1 MDLAECPNVFKKETT
16 SIVQMKDGTHMFA
29 GRRVGIAPIKASR
42 HAQMEQ
48 QGFPALQ
55 KQHQILAAPLQAK
68 DALPAHTRAELLDL
82 WKSYRSRQKH
92 IDLRDAPSR
101 RNFFQRTPYGFNFG
115 KFRHSSH
122 PLISL
127 PPSSRPYEYR
137 PKAARKAA
145 RHFPWR
151 RAQVPQPAL
160 FRSA

>member
-1 MDLAECPNVFKKETT
+1 MDLAECPNVFKKETA
-16 SIVQMKDGTHMFA
+16 SIVQMKYSSHMFA
-29 GRRVGIAPIKASR
+29 GRRVDIAPIKASR

-48 QGFPALQ
+48 QSFPALQ
-55 KQHQILAAPLQAK
+55 KQHQILAAPFQAK
-68 DALPAHTRAELLDL
+68 DALPAHTRAEHLDL
-82 WKSYRSRQKH
+82 WGSYRSRQKR

-122 PLISL
+122 PLILL
-127 PPSSRPYEYR
+127 PPSSHPYEYR

-151 RAQVPQPAL
+151 RAQAPQPAL